1 MRQFSSKLLKY
12 LILFFLLLF
21 PIINLSLSYFS
32 RGLGNSRTSDLNIST
47 NGFSEVD
54 LSFIPDIDYTSLND
68 QWYNPK
74 IEMLIITPN
83 NPEFI
88 NETDSL
94 ANLAKWKNK
103 KGVKTVILSNFSLY
117 DGRDDAERIRN
128 MIKSY
133 YAKENIQW
141 VLLIGDTD
149 ILPVRMVYNPD
160 VLRFGEGKTETI
172 SGEYYK
178 PTDFYYADL
187 SGTWDSDEDGNW
199 GESPED
205 NEYGLDEIDWTP
217 DVYVGRFPAS
227 SVEELE
233 IMVNKT
239 LKYETNPESGDWM
252 NRMLLA
258 GGVSSYS
265 ISGLSGSGEYEST
278 LTSYIIQNYANS
290 VVNYT
295 HLVKEEGN
303 LSRSS
308 LNSYFN
314 EGYSTVI
321 MAGHGSPTK
330 YYIDTSATGFSSD
343 DAEES
348 SNDHMPSLVYLD
360 ACSTSSYD
368 NDISLGEKLIN
379 NTIGG
384 AIGVIGGLR
393 VNWYFEDDY
402 YLAALNRGN
411 AKLFWKEFFENKK
424 FQQGR
429 ALYDSKVAY
438 MNSDYYKIGSQIG
451 DKIIQGSTDLDY
463 ERKNI
468 LTYNLLGDP
477 EVDIYTNIPKKAM
490 NPFTEDIYEGQ
501 LVSVII
507 KDVDGKV
514 IPRARVHLEGSNGK
528 YSTVYADYDGNAKF
542 RLPNQAN
549 EFYNATI
556 TGHNLSPSYFNFTTI
571 VDNVPPGLDKV
582 SYVPRNPSASE
593 LTSIKL
599 EFFENKSGIESV
611 YLFISGNDFKDFR
624 YYSQSNG
631 LLESE
636 SEFIIDIDRLIPG
649 DYSYFIFTR
658 DYLNNSK
665 VFTDEAFKFTIPK
678 PIIDYVLPVSLIILI
693 GIAGI
698 SAFTVYKSIQKY
710 ADVVRRLG

>member
-1 MRQFSSKLLKY
+1 
-12 LILFFLLLF
+12 
-21 PIINLSLSYFS
+21 
-32 RGLGNSRTSDLNIST
+32 
-47 NGFSEVD
+47 
-54 LSFIPDIDYTSLND
+54 LSFIPDIDYTTLND

-83 NPEFI
+83 NSEFI
-88 NETDSL
+88 NKTDSL
-94 ANLAKWKNK
+94 VNLAKWKNK

-141 VLLIGDTD
+141 VLLVGDTD

-160 VLRFGEGKTETI
+160 VFRWGEGRTETI

-187 SGTWDSDEDGNW
+187 SGTWDSDEDGDW

-233 IMVNKT
+233 IMANKT
-239 LKYETNPESGDWM
+239 LKYETDPETGDWM

-278 LTSYIIQNYANS
+278 LTSYIIKNYAKS

-321 MAGHGSPTK
+321 MAGHGSPTT
-330 YYIDTSATGFSSD
+330 YYIDISTTGYTSE
-343 DAEES
+343 DANSS
-348 SNDHMPSLVYLD
+348 SNDHKPSLVYLD

-424 FQQGR
+424 FQQGK

-438 MNSDYYKIGSQIG
+438 MNSDYYKKGSQIG
-451 DKIIQGSTDLDY
+451 NKIIQGSTDLDY
-463 ERKNI
+463 ERKNL

-477 EVDIYTNIPKKAM
+477 EVDIYTSIPEKAM
-490 NPFTEDIYEGQ
+490 NPFTGDIYEGQ

-514 IPRARVHLEGSNGK
+514 IPRARVHLESLDGK
-528 YSTVYADYDGNAKF
+528 YFTEYADENGLVNIQMLAQK
-542 RLPNQAN
+542 N
-549 EFYNATI
+549 EFYNVTI
-556 TGHNLSPSYFNFTTI
+556 TGHNVVRSTYNFTTLP
-571 VDNVPPGLDKV
+571 DNDKPELQRIQITPNKPSV
-582 SYVPRNPSASE
+582 SDKIR
-593 LTSIKL
+593 L
-599 EFFENKSGIESV
+599 EIDFMENGSGIESV
-611 YLFISGNDFKDFR
+611 YVILSKNGFQDFS
-624 YYSQSNG
+624 YYSQSNI
-631 LLESE
+631 LLEE
-636 SEFIIDIDRLIPG
+636 GNDIKITIDQLLPD
-649 DYSYFIFTR
+649 DYSFFIFAR
-658 DYLNNSK
+658 DYANNTN
-665 VFTDEAFKFTIPK
+665 VFYDDSFKFRIPK
-678 PIIDYVLPVSLIILI
+678 PIIDYVLPVSLIIII
-693 GIAGI
+693 GIMGI
-698 SAFTVYKSIQKY
+698 AAFTVYKSIQKY
-710 ADVVRRLG
+710 SGVVR

>member
-1 MRQFSSKLLKY
+1 MRQVSSKILKY
-12 LILFFLLLF
+12 LILFFLLIIPF
-21 PIINLSLSYFS
+21 INLTFSYYS
-32 RGLGNSRTSDLNIST
+32 VGKEITKPLDLNTSA
-47 NGFSEVD
+47 NEFSEVD
-54 LSFIPDIDYTSLND
+54 LSFIPDIDYTTLND

-83 NPEFI
+83 NSEFI
-88 NETDSL
+88 NKTDSL
-94 ANLAKWKNK
+94 VNLAKWKNK

-141 VLLIGDTD
+141 VLLVGDTD

-160 VLRFGEGKTETI
+160 VFRWGEGRTETI

-187 SGTWDSDEDGNW
+187 SGTWDSDEDGDW

-233 IMVNKT
+233 IMANKT
-239 LKYETNPESGDWM
+239 LKYETDPETGDWM

-258 GGVSSYS
+258 GGVSDYS
-265 ISGLSGSGEYEST
+265 ISGLPDSGEYEST
-278 LTSYIIQNYANS
+278 LTNYIIKNYAKS

-308 LNSYFN
+308 LNSSFN
-314 EGYSTVI
+314 DGYSTVI
-321 MAGHGSPTK
+321 MAGHGSPTT
-330 YYIDTSATGFSSD
+330 YYIDVSTTGYKSE
-343 DAEES
+343 DAEAS

-384 AIGVIGGLR
+384 AIGVVGGLR
-393 VNWYFEDDY
+393 VNWYFVDDY

-451 DKIIQGSTDLDY
+451 ERIVQGSTDLDY
-463 ERKNI
+463 ERKNL

-477 EVDIYTNIPKKAM
+477 EVDIYTNIPKSAQ
-490 NPFTEDIYEGQ
+490 NPFTGDIYEGQ
-501 LVSVII
+501 LITAII

-514 IPRARVHLEGSNGK
+514 IPRARVHLESLDGK
-528 YSTVYADYDGNAKF
+528 YFTEYADENGLVNIQMLAQK
-542 RLPNQAN
+542 N
-549 EFYNATI
+549 EFYNVTI
-556 TGHNLSPSYFNFTTI
+556 TGHNVVRSTYNFTTLP
-571 VDNVPPGLDKV
+571 DNEKPELQRIQITPKKPSTSDKI
-582 SYVPRNPSASE
+582 
-593 LTSIKL
+593 TL
-599 EFFENKSGIESV
+599 EIDFMENGSGIESV
-611 YLFISGNDFKDFR
+611 YVILSKNGFQDFS
-624 YYSQSNG
+624 YYSQSSVLIEEGNDIKVTIDQ
-631 LLESE
+631 LLP
-636 SEFIIDIDRLIPG
+636 D
-649 DYSYFIFTR
+649 DYSFFIFAR
-658 DYLNNSK
+658 DYANNTN
-665 VFTDEAFKFTIPK
+665 VFYDDSFKFSIPK
-678 PIIDYVLPVSLIILI
+678 PIIDYILPISIVVII
-693 GIAGI
+693 GIVGYSSYAV
-698 SAFTVYKSIQKY
+698 FRSIGKHS
-710 ADVVRRLG
+710 REIHNIK